1 VIRAS
6 RPPAANNRPA
16 SRPAHGRLGVVLDQ
30 VLAVA
35 VPVIHFA
42 FVVVLVGG
50 AFVVWRHPRLWKVH
64 LPAVLAMTAVAAA
77 GADCPLTDLEDHFR
91 ERAGWPPHHTG
102 FISHYLV
109 EPWHPAGITTPIQLG
124 IIAIWIVPNVIAYVS
139 VVRWAHH
146 RRVERHAAWGQPPPS
161 I

>member
-1 VIRAS
+1 VI
-6 RPPAANNRPA
+6 
-16 SRPAHGRLGVVLDQ
+16 DQ

-35 VPVIHFA
+35 VPLIHFA

-91 ERAGWPPHHTG
+91 ERAGWPPHNTG

-109 EPWHPAGITTPIQLG
+109 EPWHPAGITTPIKIG
-124 IIAIWIVPNVIAYVS
+124 IIAIWVVPNVIAYAS

-146 RRVERHAAWGQPPPS
+146 RRVERHAAFGQPPPS